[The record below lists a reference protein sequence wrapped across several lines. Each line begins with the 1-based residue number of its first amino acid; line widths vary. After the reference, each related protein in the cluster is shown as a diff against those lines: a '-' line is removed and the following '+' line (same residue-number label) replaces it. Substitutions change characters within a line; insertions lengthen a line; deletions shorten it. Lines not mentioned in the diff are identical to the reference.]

1 MSIKSPVYEYYHGTT
16 MCQEKKKRLLKY
28 VQLIKK
34 ICRKK
39 YKERGRIYIE
49 KTWSKEYEENIW
61 V

>member
-49 KTWSKEYEENIW
+49 KT
-61 V
+61 